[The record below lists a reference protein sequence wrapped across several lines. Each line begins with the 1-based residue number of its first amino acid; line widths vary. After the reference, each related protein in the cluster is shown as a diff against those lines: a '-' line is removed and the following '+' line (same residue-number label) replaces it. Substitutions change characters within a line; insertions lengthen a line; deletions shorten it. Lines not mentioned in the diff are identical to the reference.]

1 LNTDLNDFEQIS
13 PCGLGSGI
21 MTSLKKISGE
31 KIDMKQFSE
40 NLVMEYDRIFETTFK
55 PIELESLSEDIESQA
70 GGYTI

>member
-1 LNTDLNDFEQIS
+1 
-13 PCGLGSGI
+13 

-31 KIDMKQFSE
+31 KIDMKQFGE

-55 PIELESLSEDIESQA
+55 PIELESLSEDLESQA